1 MTSYQQNPKQQRRP
15 MLVLFIRAFHKGS
28 TGILLKCCRAAVEK
42 AACEATR
49 AADSCLMKQLPAKAR
64 AT

>member
-1 MTSYQQNPKQQRRP
+1 

-28 TGILLKCCRAAVEK
+28 TGILLKCGGAAVEK
-42 AACEATR
+42 AACEAAR
-49 AADSCLMKQLPAKAR
+49 AADSCLMKQLPAKAL